1 VAIAMGI
8 AIRNARVIVEGDLDF
23 RGTLGV
29 AKDAPVGFSAIRM
42 RFEFDSDASAEQR
55 ASLLKLVER
64 YCVIA
69 QTLRNPPSLQ
79 VSLG

>member
-1 VAIAMGI
+1 
-8 AIRNARVIVEGDLDF
+8 
-23 RGTLGV
+23 
-29 AKDAPVGFSAIRM
+29 M